1 MQAESLI
8 CKPAAESH
16 FKKQAPTVDFG
27 THQRKASIRL
37 PMPLVLTST
46 LKLAKQTPT
55 IKISKPL
62 YTYFCFHFKYA

>member
-16 FKKQAPTVDFG
+16 FKKQAPNLTLKL
-27 THQRKASIRL
+27 THLRKASIRL
-37 PMPLVLTST
+37 TMPLVLTCT

-55 IKISKPL
+55 IKNIKVFVYIL
-62 YTYFCFHFKYA
+62 LF

>member
-16 FKKQAPTVDFG
+16 FKKQAPNVDSE
-27 THQRKASIRL
+27 THLRKASIRL
-37 PMPLVLTST
+37 TMPLVLTCT

-55 IKISKPL
+55 IKNIKAFVYILLFS
-62 YTYFCFHFKYA
+62 F